1 VKQKSTPILE
11 FADLKL
17 TREKVTL
24 LEGVSL
30 TLHAGETCVVEGANR
45 SGKTSL
51 LEALER
57 RPAHGV
63 ELAGSVRFAGI
74 EVLGLADEPYRSTFL
89 HHVAVVPEDA
99 GAALFPSQRVR
110 ALFAKSALF
119 PNSAPPPKSQ
129 MRAPDELLASL
140 GFSAP
145 EVTLRQRVRELS
157 QGARLAVSVGVAL
170 SRRPQLL
177 IIDDIFHAGDAVRA
191 DQWWSEIA
199 REQQERELAVL
210 VLCRSAETCTALR
223 PARVVS
229 LNNSRPLGPL
239 QPLRALG
246 WGTEASTPPSVRGG
260 KPLLQVRHL
269 TTVRSRDMGWVA
281 KPAPV
286 FALHSLDLS
295 LERGEVVAII
305 GASPSGKSTLALTLA
320 RIIEPTFG
328 QVSVRT
334 RAEQRQG
341 GAPHRMLL
349 CFEDARQSFD
359 PRLSFGQH
367 LKDVLALRPA
377 HAEEREMEV
386 RVLGAVGLEPDLLQR
401 RPSEVSRGE
410 VQLMAFARVLL
421 LDPALLILD
430 NALSNVDLSH
440 QTRLLATL
448 RDRCHARG
456 LGALIVT
463 HGLGALEATSDR
475 LGVMYA
481 GHLVE
486 IGPTREVVTQRH
498 HPFTRVLLDTQ
509 PRQQRRL
516 QVVAEGSAPDLTRPP
531 PGCMFHPRCPNAE
544 AGRCDVEAPDLLPIG
559 SDSRHRVACFHPNV

>member
-11 FADLKL
+11 FADLRL

-24 LEGVSL
+24 LAGVSL
-30 TLHAGETCVVEGANR
+30 TLHPGETCVLEGGNR

-51 LEALER
+51 LGALER
-57 RPAHGV
+57 RPARDV
-63 ELAGSVRFAGI
+63 VLEGSVRFAGT
-74 EVLGLADEPYRSTFL
+74 EVLGLDDESYHSTFL
-89 HHVAVVPEDA
+89 HHIAVVPEDA
-99 GAALFPSQRVR
+99 GATLFPSQRVR
-110 ALFAKSALF
+110 ALF
-119 PNSAPPPKSQ
+119 PKSNA
-129 MRAPDELLASL
+129 RPPLELLAAL
-140 GFSAP
+140 GFAAP

-191 DQWWSEIA
+191 NQWWSEVA
-199 REQQERELAVL
+199 REQQERDLGVL
-210 VLCRSAETCTALR
+210 VLCRSADTCTALH

-229 LNNSRPLGPL
+229 LSNRRPLGPL
-239 QPLRALG
+239 RPLRVLG
-246 WGTEASTPPSVRGG
+246 WGTEESAPPSARGA

-295 LERGEVVAII
+295 LERGEVVAIV

-320 RIIEPTFG
+320 RILEPSFG

-334 RAEQRQG
+334 RAEPRQG
-341 GAPHRMLL
+341 SPPHRMLL
-349 CFEDARQSFD
+349 CFEDARASFD
-359 PRLSFGQH
+359 PRLTLGQQ
-367 LKDVLALRPA
+367 LSEVLALRPA
-377 HAEEREMEV
+377 QPEEQELEV
-386 RVLGAVGLEPDLLQR
+386 RVLGAVGLEPELLQR
-401 RPSEVSRGE
+401 RPSEVSRAE
-410 VQLMAFARVLL
+410 VQLAAFARALL
-421 LDPALLILD
+421 LDPGVLILD
-430 NALSNVDLSH
+430 NALSNVEVPH
-440 QTRLLATL
+440 QARLLGSL

-456 LGALIVT
+456 LGALVVT
-463 HGLGALEATSDR
+463 HGLGSLEATSDR

-486 IGPTREVVTQRH
+486 IGPTREVVAQRH
-498 HPFTRVLLDTQ
+498 HPFTRILLDTQ

-544 AGRCDVEAPDLLPIG
+544 AGRCDVEAPELLPIG
-559 SDSRHRVACFHPNV
+559 ADSGHRVACFHPHV